1 MLGDIDGDGTIDSTD
16 ASEILTEYAATQTGA
31 EPSLDKS
38 IADVNADG
46 FVDSTDASSILS
58 YYAFIMSGGV
68 GSFPDF
74 IASN

>member
-1 MLGDIDGDGTIDSTD
+1 MIQESF
-16 ASEILTEYAATQTGA
+16 SEYAATQTGA
-31 EPSLDKS
+31 EPSLDKN